1 MMEPPAA
8 IKHSA
13 ATGCTRPPP
22 RKGRRPEEV
31 AQWGRGTGSDQ
42 QAPGPPSPCCAAPV
56 STALPTPS
64 VMIAA
69 PTTNKKTGSVHRS
82 RGEGV
87 TQRKDLPLALS
98 RLKQRRALGSA
109 SQASRRRLPPQAKGG
124 SLLDGSSERMRL
136 LARPRKRG
144 SVRRSRLAHGCA
156 ARLE

>member
-13 ATGCTRPPP
+13 ATGCPLVAPVVYCAGGGRSMGSRHRLRPASTRATLA
-22 RKGRRPEEV
+22 V
-31 AQWGRGTGSDQ
+31 LRG
-42 QAPGPPSPCCAAPV
+42 PV

-69 PTTNKKTGSVHRS
+69 PTTNKKTGGVHRS
-82 RGEGV
+82 RGESV

-109 SQASRRRLPPQAKGG
+109 PQASRRRLPPQAKGG

>member
-13 ATGCTRPPP
+13 ATGCTQPPP
-22 RKGRRPEEV
+22 RKGRRPEEA

-42 QAPGPPSPCCAAPV
+42 RAPGPPSPCCAALV

-82 RGEGV
+82 REESV
-87 TQRKDLPLALS
+87 TQHKDLPLALS
-98 RLKQRRALGSA
+98 RLKQRRALGSVP
-109 SQASRRRLPPQAKGG
+109 QASRRRLPPQSKGG

-136 LARPRKRG
+136 LARPRKRE
-144 SVRRSRLAHGCA
+144 SVHRSRLAHSCA